1 MPASTAR
8 TIYFK
13 NNAGCL
19 WEEPQGYVRLDYYA
33 GPREEAQFRALLTHA
48 RQALRRHSWSRM
60 LVNQQ
65 QMSAY
70 TPREESWMLTEWL
83 PQAVHTDGY
92 RHGAILMAHNVF
104 ARLATANLVLSSSQ
118 LGHVYR
124 NFQQDEE
131 AVAWLL
137 SV

>member
-1 MPASTAR
+1 MAAASR

-19 WEEPQGYVRLDYYA
+19 WEEPQGYLRLDYNA
-33 GPREEAQFRALLTHA
+33 GIREEAQFRALLTHA
-48 RQALRRHSWSRM
+48 RQALRRNGWSRI

-65 QMSAY
+65 LMSAF
-70 TPREESWMLTEWL
+70 TPTEESWMTTEWL
-83 PQAVHTDGY
+83 PLAVRENGY
-92 RHGAILMAHNVF
+92 RHGAVIVAHNVF
-104 ARLATANLVLSSSQ
+104 ARLAMSSLVLNSRQ

-124 NFQQDEE
+124 NFEHDEE
-131 AVAWLL
+131 AIKWLL

>member
-1 MPASTAR
+1 MPAIAAR

-19 WEEPQGYVRLDYYA
+19 WEEPEGYLRLDYLP
-33 GPREEAQFRALLTHA
+33 GVREESQFRALLTHA
-48 RQALRRHSWSRM
+48 RQAMRRHGWARM
-60 LVNQQ
+60 LVNQE
-65 QMSAY
+65 QMSAF
-70 TPREESWMLTEWL
+70 TPSEERWMITEWL
-83 PQAVHTDGY
+83 PQAVQEDGY
-92 RHGAILMAHNVF
+92 RYGALLMAHNVF

-118 LGHVYR
+118 LNHVYR
-124 NFQQDEE
+124 NFQHNKD